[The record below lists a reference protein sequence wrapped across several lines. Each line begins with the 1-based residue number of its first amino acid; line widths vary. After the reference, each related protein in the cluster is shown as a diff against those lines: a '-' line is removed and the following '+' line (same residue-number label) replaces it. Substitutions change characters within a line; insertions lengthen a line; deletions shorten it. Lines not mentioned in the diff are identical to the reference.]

1 MEHISHEELHGM
13 LSLIKDWISNCDSK
27 VSILLS
33 GIGVFI
39 GFFLTSD
46 YQDNLINT
54 AKFILETDIVLLAI
68 LACTYVCFSVGS
80 LAVLIYGYWNLIK
93 VITARINPNAD
104 EFKSRGIYSDSLIFF
119 GTIAKYDTLAEY
131 KERLEKCSKE
141 QMELDIISQIYICSI
156 ICNTKF
162 CRYKKGLHC
171 SIFGLFV
178 FIIME
183 IMRTCSCAISI
194 TQPW

>member
-1 MEHISHEELHGM
+1 MENVSHEELHGI

-54 AKFILETDIVLLAI
+54 AKFMLETDIVILAI

-80 LAVLIYGYWNLIK
+80 LAVLIYGYWNLIR
-93 VITARINPNAD
+93 VITARIDPNAN

-119 GTIAKYDTLAEY
+119 VSIAKYDTLAEY

-162 CRYKKGLHC
+162 CRYQKGLCC

-183 IMRTCSCAISI
+183 IMRICSGAISI
-194 TQPW
+194 TQPC

>member
-1 MEHISHEELHGM
+1 MENVSHEELHQM
-13 LSLIKDWISNCDSK
+13 LSLVKDWISNCDSK

-46 YQDNLINT
+46 YQDNLVNT
-54 AKFILETDIVLLAI
+54 AKFMLETDIVILAI
-68 LACTYVCFSVGS
+68 LACAYVCFSIGS
-80 LAVLIYGYWNLIK
+80 LAALIYGYWNLIK
-93 VITARINPNAD
+93 VITARLDPD
-104 EFKSRGIYSDSLIFF
+104 EFKNRGIYSDSLIFF
-119 GTIAKYDTLAEY
+119 TSIAKYATLAEY

-141 QMELDIISQIYICSI
+141 QMELDIISQIYICSL
-156 ICNTKF
+156 ICNIKF
-162 CRYKKGLHC
+162 CRYEKGLC
-171 SIFGLFV
+171 YSVFGLFV

-183 IMRTCSCAISI
+183 IMRICAGAISI